1 MFLAIHPETIASRVA
16 RFGDRDVQASG
27 FEWREMDPY
36 EWVSIGLVGR
46 TNANAGIRAKD
57 SVIDFPALLRDLIQT
72 LPSRQRLLDR
82 RVISVI
88 TDTPTG
94 SKRRVTGVLCSTSS
108 GEKRFPCDR
117 CVLAAG
123 AWTPLI
129 LEESGISL
137 KPLLIRKK
145 CVVITFE
152 GELVPGITVCYDITH
167 FDPNRKQLV
176 EADVSLVPY
185 RGTTL
190 AAGTGWS
197 RLGPD
202 VEPRGI
208 EPTAEEIEELYM
220 ELYQAFPLLWRLRS
234 KAKPHAC
241 IKTELDTG
249 TGPPNVLPQLFD

>member
-1 MFLAIHPETIASRVA
+1 
-16 RFGDRDVQASG
+16 
-27 FEWREMDPY
+27 
-36 EWVSIGLVGR
+36 
-46 TNANAGIRAKD
+46 
-57 SVIDFPALLRDLIQT
+57 
-72 LPSRQRLLDR
+72 
-82 RVISVI
+82 
-88 TDTPTG
+88 
-94 SKRRVTGVLCSTSS
+94 
-108 GEKRFPCDR
+108 
-117 CVLAAG
+117 
-123 AWTPLI
+123 LI

-208 EPTAEEIEELYM
+208 EPTAEELEELYM

-249 TGPPNVLPQLFD
+249 TGPPNVLPQLFDQNHHGVEGLVVTLPGKASLMFDLADRVLDWMHSS